1 MQRNT
6 ESTVTF
12 SQENTRL
19 VADLGQFTT
28 HDILQTPDLAG
39 SGPDPCNCRTKPKE
53 CDHIFTNGD
62 PVIVFRCF
70 FIVKS
75 VGRLGASGP
84 ANVATKEQVNQLSAY
99 IDGTNVYG
107 FTEDHLNVLRD
118 DGTGQPNRKLFMPN
132 DGSRGH
138 RLPVATDATIKKHPS
153 VVADFK
159 TPPFLNE
166 QKRPDY
172 VAGDTRC
179 QENIMLNS
187 FHHVYGRLHNVLADG
202 LAATM
207 PTTDQNELFFE
218 ARQVNIAIMNHICK
232 YA

>member
-1 MQRNT
+1 MQRHT
-6 ESTVTF
+6 EPSVTF

-39 SGPDPCNCRTKPKE
+39 SGPDPCNCARKPKE
-53 CDHIFTNGD
+53 CDHIFTNAD

-107 FTEDHLNVLRD
+107 FTEQHLNVLRD
-118 DGTGQPNRKLFMPN
+118 DGTGQPNRKLFMPD

-138 RLPVATDATIKKHPS
+138 RLPTSVDSTIKKHSS
-153 VVADFK
+153 VVRDFK
-159 TPPFLNE
+159 TPFFLNE
-166 QKRPDY
+166 KGRPDY

-179 QENIMLNS
+179 QENVMLNS
-187 FHHVYGRLHNVLADG
+187 FHHVYARLHNVLADG
-202 LAATM
+202 LAANM

-232 YA
+232 